1 MSDLMTEE
9 EIFEEENKRRE
20 EDELYKFYQSLCD
33 AVDVVARNDI
43 APPKEVA
50 FTGIWF
56 FSQMM
61 YAIAPNKEA
70 ADETIEVGVEYGYEL
85 DKNQILS
92 SENEAL
98 KAENKRLSRE
108 LKTKGNNE
116 EEL

>member
-20 EDELYKFYQSLCD
+20 EDELYEFQQSLWD
-33 AVDVVARNDI
+33 AVAVVARNDI

-50 FTGIWF
+50 FMGIWF

-61 YAIAPNKEA
+61 YAIAPSKEA
-70 ADETIEVGVEYGYEL
+70 ADEVIEVGVEYGYEL
-85 DKNQILS
+85 SK
-92 SENEAL
+92 
-98 KAENKRLSRE
+98 
-108 LKTKGNNE
+108 

>member
-1 MSDLMTEE
+1 MTEE

-20 EDELYKFYQSLCD
+20 EDELYEFQQSLWD
-33 AVDVVARNDI
+33 AVAVVARNDI

-50 FTGIWF
+50 FMGIWF

-61 YAIAPNKEA
+61 YAMAPSKEA
-70 ADETIEVGVEYGYEL
+70 ADEAIKIGVEYGYEL

-98 KAENKRLSRE
+98 RAENKRLSRE
-108 LKTKGNNE
+108 VKTKRKNE

>member
-50 FTGIWF
+50 FMGIWF
-56 FSQMM
+56 FSKMM
-61 YAIAPNKEA
+61 YAIAPSKEA
-70 ADETIEVGVEYGYEL
+70 ADEVIEVGVEYGYEL
-85 DKNQILS
+85 SK
-92 SENEAL
+92 
-98 KAENKRLSRE
+98 
-108 LKTKGNNE
+108 